1 MQGQLFYSMQGQQYY
16 ESQQVAVPDD
26 CNGATFINKG
36 DGDVTVNG
44 VPLVTSGTAG
54 VGGESFSIGGNLGE
68 IFAGRCT
75 VAFAPGQAA
84 PQLLIIWKFYVNPN
98 QA

>member
-1 MQGQLFYSMQGQQYY
+1 MQGQQYY
-16 ESQQVAVPDD
+16 ESQQVAVPGD

-36 DGDVTVNG
+36 DGNVTVNG
-44 VPLVTSGTAG
+44 VELATSGTPG
-54 VGGESFSIGGNLGE
+54 IGGESFSIGGNQGE

-75 VAFAPGQAA
+75 VAFAPGQAN
-84 PQLLIIWKFYVNPN
+84 PQLLVIWKFYVNPQ